1 MVDTNVFV
9 SGLLNPFG
17 PPDKIIDLILSRA
30 CLITYDDRILAEYE
44 EVLFRRRFFNLIQ
57 AGKADKI

>member
-30 CLITYDDRILAEYE
+30 GLITYNDRIPAEYE
-44 EVLFRRRFFNLIQ
+44 EVLFRLRFLI
-57 AGKADKI
+57 GNR